1 MNRRWDSLLSRSPL
15 CPIVLFVNRSI
26 SSLFAAVA
34 LICPALGQA
43 ELRAPLENSYGL
55 WRAAMLKGDVRT
67 WQAATARYRQ
77 VEIRNRLGA
86 ERRAFPAG
94 VFQLPAPPPSIQ
106 GLKFLEA
113 NAKGSTAKASYFGK
127 IDFGIEGAAPTE
139 NLIVLSFLQEGG
151 AWRYDRADFINL
163 AVLPDVRKE
172 LAAGNLRYLQETPDA
187 RPSGV
192 VPFVPAVAPVAKYIA
207 KVYVFCPG
215 REVKV
220 QVNKISRHTF
230 ANAKEAEVVI
240 GGAIDGPNEVQFA
253 VKKLEGGTAKE
264 AMTVRVYLMS
274 EVAGVQPIKAFEYQV
289 EPNGVVVPFATKT
302 FNVDAAMVAKLKG
315 K

>member
-1 MNRRWDSLLSRSPL
+1 M
-15 CPIVLFVNRSI
+15 NRSI
-26 SSLFAAVA
+26 FSLFAAVA
-34 LICPALGQA
+34 LVSPVLAQA
-43 ELRAPLENSYGL
+43 ELRAPLEKTYGL
-55 WRAAMLKGDVRT
+55 WREAMLKKDVRA

-77 VEIRNRLGA
+77 VEIQNRLGA

-113 NAKGSTAKASYFGK
+113 KEKAGTAKASYFGK

-151 AWRYDRADFINL
+151 AWRYDRADFVNL
-163 AVLPDVRKE
+163 AVLPEVRKE
-172 LAAGNLRYLQETPDA
+172 LAAGNLRYLEETPEA

-192 VPFVPAVAPVAKYIA
+192 APIVPAIAPVAKYIA

-240 GGAIDGPNEVQFA
+240 GGAIDGPNEIQFS
-253 VKKLEGGTAKE
+253 VKKLEGGTARE
-264 AMTVRVYLMS
+264 AISIRVYLMS

-289 EPNGVVVPFATKT
+289 QPDGVVVPYATKT
-302 FNVDAAMVAKLKG
+302 FDVDAAMVAKLKG